1 MKGLNMLS
9 GGAAHGLVASVSAK
23 FRELTGFDIA
33 GEFGAVGSMADKLRN
48 GTPTDLVIL
57 TRPLM
62 NKLAQENWVVP
73 GSMADIGMVET
84 AIAVRAG
91 DPKLRIENAAEFRH
105 ALLSADEIFV
115 PDMVSSTAG
124 IHVSKVLHQ
133 LGIADQLTARLKMYP
148 NGATAMR
155 HLASSDAFRP
165 IGCTQST
172 EIISTPGVELSGS
185 LPPGCELATMYTAAM
200 TTRATNARQAR
211 ALIELLTGADQ
222 RELRRR
228 AGFV

>member
-1 MKGLNMLS
+1 VNGLNMLS

-23 FRELTGFDIA
+23 FRELTGFEIA
-33 GEFGAVGSMADKLRN
+33 GDFGAVGSMADKLRN

-91 DPKLRIENAAEFRH
+91 DPKPRIENAAEFRH
-105 ALLSADEIFV
+105 ALLSADEICV

-124 IHVSKVLHQ
+124 IHISKILHQ
-133 LGIADQLTARLKMYP
+133 LGIADQLTVRLKMYP

-155 HLASSDAFRP
+155 HLASSEAFRP

-185 LPPGCELATMYTAAM
+185 LPPGCELATMYTAAVA
-200 TTRATNARQAR
+200 TRTANARQAG

-228 AGFV
+228 AGFI